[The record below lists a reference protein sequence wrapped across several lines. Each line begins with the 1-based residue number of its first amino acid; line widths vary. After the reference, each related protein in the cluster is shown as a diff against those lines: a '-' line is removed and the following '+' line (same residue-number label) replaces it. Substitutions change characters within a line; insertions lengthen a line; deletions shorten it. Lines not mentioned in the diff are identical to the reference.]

1 MGFDDSDFDKV
12 EGNLSNTQLYKQAG
26 NSIVVNDLEEIYKEL
41 FKSNSPDKISASERL
56 PEKKYESTLFAEAVA
71 HCEKIVINGKVVKGK
86 WMKMTAR
93 EMFKKLGYKYNKY
106 RDRNQMI
113 EYRKEDSTSVLFWIE
128 ERVFSVSEYCE
139 PKDITVDELKAIN
152 QQCKELGWI

>member
-1 MGFDDSDFDKV
+1 MRGIGV
-12 EGNLSNTQLYKQAG
+12 
-26 NSIVVNDLEEIYKEL
+26 DLM
-41 FKSNSPDKISASERL
+41 N
-56 PEKKYESTLFAEAVA
+56 
-71 HCEKIVINGKVVKGK
+71 
-86 WMKMTAR
+86 AR

-113 EYRKEDSTSVLFWIE
+113 EYRKEDSTSVFFWIN
-128 ERVFSVSEYCE
+128 ERKFSVSEYCE